1 MASDP
6 HVLERLL
13 TSDLDQVFAD
23 LADGEGSTELY
34 RALTNN
40 RWGKPDGPDG
50 WVSLSWTRAEEI
62 VNELRERVGKPPLA
76 LAQSGGEGTVSERIE
91 ETMRQLGWT
100 HQPLDTGHHDDAHV
114 AQEQE
119 APPQGRK
126 AAEGRAAHEPPRWER
141 EAHAE
146 ADRNAT
152 RRDATPIET
161 RGPIGTRGGTGA
173 G

>member
-1 MASDP
+1 MTADP
-6 HVLERLL
+6 HALERLL
-13 TSDLDQVFAD
+13 TSELDQVFAD
-23 LADGEGSTELY
+23 LADDEGSSELY

-50 WVSLSWTRAEEI
+50 YVSLSWTRAEEI

-76 LAQSGGEGTVSERIE
+76 LAQSGGEGEVSERIE

-100 HQPLDTGHHDDAHV
+100 HHPLNTGRHDDAHV

-119 APPQGRK
+119 LPPEGRK
-126 AAEGRAAHEPPRWER
+126 AAEGRAGHEQPRWER
-141 EAHAE
+141 EAHE
-146 ADRNAT
+146 QADRNAI

-161 RGPIGTRGGTGA
+161 RGGTGA